1 VWRDRK
7 RVVSILWFVALL
19 FVAFGVLGQEAND
32 EASYEIHLDGRK
44 TWTLRYGFGD
54 ALGLATSG
62 LAPGQLELDQSLS
75 ADIHGE
81 ALSILSVEAHFDDRQ
96 PDALQSMAIRLDTD
110 RLDGVVGDF
119 VAEGFGGFAAY
130 GKKMTGLELEYTI
143 GNAVLTGVA
152 SRLEGVSE
160 TKTYVGEKASA
171 EVIFSAFTAT
181 DPPRAQ
187 AYKRAIDGL
196 YAYPL
201 TVFYVEEFTDVAL
214 TFDAGDGLRGV
225 LTEYGLSYL
234 IDALLDGNPYAF
246 EEWEFQI
253 VGTEEQILLLLE
265 DGLDLVR
272 DRLEAAIDRY
282 NEIIDSDDEEE
293 YPFSRGTAS
302 DLAFLE
308 AVAGFVSVTVDEEAH
323 PILDA
328 TRRRFFDLGRDG
340 IVESSLVVE
349 VSDDGD
355 YYETVGREWLE
366 EYDVELYAEGGILEV
381 DFPAAFFTDRSA
393 IRARFDYT
401 VTGGVFMLGLSIIP
415 GSERV
420 SINEQV
426 LVRDEGYLIDYEIG
440 MLVLL
445 IEIEQTDVVQVE
457 FERFAGGIF
466 GVAADYATYF
476 YGLVLD
482 WPVSEGLSIEASLL
496 QSAEDPGS
504 VSDPDAVET
513 MPNRHT
519 VAGISGRLVLDGFS
533 ADAVVM
539 YSNDRFPFDSNGRI
553 NKPNAIAAIVADG
566 GVVYF
571 GHRNGL
577 TIARGDTWLAY
588 GTSEGLPGRSVQA
601 LAVGDD
607 MLFVGTGSGLSVV
620 RLNGVS
626 PLDRVANWT
635 SYYAGDDDGLP
646 DSSVNALFFAEG
658 VLWVGTDDG
667 LVSMDLVTIDDL
679 TTWRR
684 PDQEVDLGEVTALI
698 GDDDALFVG
707 TGEGLFELSLRTG
720 LWQKLPGSEGTRIYD
735 LNLSDGTLYV
745 ASDRGLRTYRDGIGT
760 GWLVLGEAVR
770 AVESFEER
778 VLYGTPHGLFGA
790 DRGDAL
796 LGDVDITALAAAAD
810 VLWIG
815 SEADAEYVLTVR
827 SYGDTVTEY
836 RGDVTGIDGRDPFAF
851 VDAAAADH
859 TIEGFVERV
868 SFRRATP
875 EFTLS
880 GRVENVS
887 PAYRA
892 IGRTGRSDSTGWDLA
907 ATWSISD
914 DADLSI
920 SHAVGIVGAR
930 TGDRSMDTDNDIS
943 LQWTFGPVLT
953 AGASYSSVNDDA
965 AYEGPEA
972 TDASLRFNLSDQ
984 FFEDRLML
992 GISWSD
998 GIHWTAPGAYMRRQT
1013 SLSLNADAMILAS
1026 WTANLN
1032 WSRPVLSNLDE
1043 WSGSERLTLGTEWE
1057 SRVGET
1063 SDLGVEYTLDW
1074 SRSIPAGNGQR
1085 EHELDVDLDVDP
1097 IEASEWRIT
1106 PGVTLRAS
1114 TDESSADVTGQVNGR
1129 VQRGDLSIQGSLRAG
1144 LTGLWGT
1151 VVRESDRLS
1160 VTVGYTGIESLHPT
1174 LTYSVDRQAALYQ
1187 TQRQT
1192 SMSHSLRGRASWTM
1206 GDIQQD
1212 ILSVSLTSKGS
1223 GEDRTLTARVENTY
1237 RLSLQEWIGAARMDE
1252 PGVAGSPAID
1262 LSIDTDLN
1270 VRISGTGY
1278 DLDASTSGRLNAALS
1293 PMWSG
1298 SFGMSYFGGA
1308 DSDET
1313 EYGSL
1318 LLDLTIAIDF

>member
-1 VWRDRK
+1 MCRNRT
-7 RVVSILWFVALL
+7 WFVSMLWLIVLVLVAL
-19 FVAFGVLGQEAND
+19 GVSGQEAED
-32 EASYEIHLDGRK
+32 EAAYDIRLDGRK

-62 LAPGQLELDQSLS
+62 LSPGQLVLDQSLS
-75 ADIHGE
+75 ADIYGE
-81 ALSILSVEAHFDDRQ
+81 ALSILSVEAHFDDQ
-96 PDALQSMAIRLDTD
+96 QADALQSMAIRLDTD
-110 RLDGVVGDF
+110 RLDGVLGDF
-119 VAEGFGGFAAY
+119 VAEGFGGLAAY

-143 GNAVLTGVA
+143 GDAVLTGVA
-152 SRLEGVSE
+152 SRLEGISE

-171 EVIFSAFTAT
+171 EVVFSAFTAT
-181 DPPRAQ
+181 EPPRAQ

-214 TFDAGDGLRGV
+214 AFDAGDGLRGV
-225 LTEYGLSYL
+225 LTQYGLSYL
-234 IDALLDGNPYAF
+234 IDALLEENPYAF

-253 VGTEEQILLLLE
+253 VGSEEQTLLLLE

-272 DRLEAAIDRY
+272 DRLEDAIDRY
-282 NEIIDSDDEEE
+282 NESVDSDDEEE
-293 YPFSRGTAS
+293 YPFSSGTAS

-308 AVAGFVSVTVDEEAH
+308 AVADYVSVTVDEEAH

-340 IVESSLVVE
+340 IVESSLIVE
-349 VSDDGD
+349 VSDDGED
-355 YYETVGREWLE
+355 FEPVGSRWLE
-366 EYDVELYAEGGILEV
+366 AYDIELYAEGGILAV
-381 DFPAAFFTDRSA
+381 DFPEAFFTDRSA

-420 SINEQV
+420 SINGEL
-426 LVRDEGYLIDYEIG
+426 LVRDVGYMIDYEIG

-445 IEIEQTDVVQVE
+445 VGIEDTDVIEVE

-466 GVAADYATYF
+466 GVATDYATYF
-476 YGLVLD
+476 YGLALD
-482 WPVSEGLSIEASLL
+482 WPVSERLSIQASLL

-519 VAGISGRLVLDGFS
+519 VAGISGRLTLDGFS
-533 ADAVVM
+533 ADGLVA
-539 YSNDRFPFDSNGRI
+539 YSHDRFPYDDNARI

-601 LAVGDD
+601 VAIGDD
-607 MLFVGTGSGLSVV
+607 TLFVGTGSGLSVV
-620 RLNGVS
+620 RLDGVS
-626 PLDRVANWT
+626 PLDRIANWT

-646 DSSVNALFFAEG
+646 NGSVNALFFADG

-667 LVSMDLVTIDDL
+667 LVSMDLETIDDL
-679 TTWRR
+679 ATWRR

-698 GDDDALFVG
+698 GDDDALLVG

-720 LWQKLPGSEGTRIYD
+720 LWQELPGGEGARIYD
-735 LNLSDGTLYV
+735 LALSDGTLYV

-770 AVESFEER
+770 AVESFGEL
-778 VLYGTPHGLFGA
+778 VLYGTPNGLFRA

-796 LGDVDITALAAAAD
+796 LDDVDITALAGAAD

-815 SEADAEYVLTVR
+815 SEGDADYVLTVR
-827 SYGDTVTEY
+827 SYADTVTEY

-859 TIEGFVERV
+859 TIEGFVERA
-868 SFRRATP
+868 SFRRVTSD
-875 EFTLS
+875 FTLT

-907 ATWSISD
+907 ATWTLGD
-914 DADLSI
+914 DADLSV
-920 SHAVGIVGAR
+920 SHEVGIVGAR
-930 TGDRSMDTDNDIS
+930 TGDRSMDASNDIS
-943 LQWTFGPVLT
+943 LRWAFGPVLT
-953 AGASYSSVNDDA
+953 AGVSYSSVNDDTA
-965 AYEGPEA
+965 HEGAEA
-972 TDASLRFNLSDQ
+972 TDASLRFNLSDR
-984 FFEDRLML
+984 FFEDRLVL
-992 GISWSD
+992 AISWSD
-998 GIHWTAPGAYMRRQT
+998 ATHWDAPMDDALRKT
-1013 SLSLNADAMILAS
+1013 SLSLDADATILPS
-1026 WTANLN
+1026 WTANLG
-1032 WSRPVLSNLDE
+1032 WSRPVRSGEDE
-1043 WSGSERLTLGTEWE
+1043 WSGSESLAFGTEWE

-1074 SRSIPAGNGQR
+1074 SRSIPAGSGQR
-1085 EHELDVDLDVDP
+1085 EHALEVGLEIDP

-1106 PGVTLRAS
+1106 PGVALLAS
-1114 TDESSADVTGQVNGR
+1114 TDESSADVTAQAHGR
-1129 VQRGDLSIQGSLRAG
+1129 VRRGDLSIQGSLRGG
-1144 LTGLWGT
+1144 LTGLWSA

-1160 VTVGYTGIESLHPT
+1160 MTVGYSGIESLRPT
-1174 LTYSVDRQAALYQ
+1174 LTYSIDRKVAVYESE
-1187 TQRQT
+1187 RE
-1192 SMSHSLRGRASWTM
+1192 SSIGHSLTGRATWAP
-1206 GDIQQD
+1206 GEIHHDD
-1212 ILSVSLTSKGS
+1212 LSLTVTSKGS

-1252 PGVAGSPAID
+1252 PGVAGYPAID

-1270 VRISGTGY
+1270 VRISGTEY

-1298 SFGMSYFGGA
+1298 SFGMSYYGGA